1 MGHPVY
7 VYVYVCMYMCVY
19 KYKYIY
25 IYISH
30 DIHVRQ
36 LAKEFHY
43 LISCFDGLLIN
54 YISLSSSKNEK
65 CFRRTL

>member
-25 IYISH
+25 ISH

-43 LISCFDGLLIN
+43 LISCVLTD
-54 YISLSSSKNEK
+54 Y
-65 CFRRTL
+65 